1 MKHVPRPAVHSGFFA
16 LAVMA
21 TVLLNAPSPANAG
34 QRIINGNQ
42 VATVSSE
49 MSRRLDAADPIKG
62 EKLFKQRCRS
72 CHTKEQGGENKT
84 GPNLWDVVGRK
95 LGSKEAF
102 NYSADML
109 TMNTHWGYEEL
120 DKFLTKPFKFV
131 PSTRM
136 TFPGLK
142 KDQDRANLIAFLISN
157 SNDPLPKPS
166 DW

>member
-1 MKHVPRPAVHSGFFA
+1 MKYRPRPAVHSGFFA

-21 TVLLNAPSPANAG
+21 TAFLSAPNAASAG
-34 QRIINGNQ
+34 QRIINGSQ
-42 VATVSSE
+42 MATVSNE
-49 MSRRLDAADPIKG
+49 MSRRLDVADPLKG
-62 EKLFKQRCRS
+62 EKIFKRRCRS
-72 CHTKEQGGENKT
+72 CHTKEQDGKNKT

-95 LGSKEAF
+95 LGSKKDF
-102 NYSADML
+102 KYSADML
-109 TMNTHWGYEEL
+109 TMNTHWGYQEL

-142 KDQDRANLIAFLISN
+142 KEQDRANLIAFLRSN
-157 SNDPLPKPS
+157 SGNPLPLPS

>member
-1 MKHVPRPAVHSGFFA
+1 MKHFSRPAAHSGIFA
-16 LAVMA
+16 LALLA
-21 TVLLNAPSPANAG
+21 ITLLNAPSPATAG

-42 VATVSSE
+42 VAAVSSE
-49 MSRRLDAADPIKG
+49 MSRRLDDADPIKG
-62 EKLFKQRCRS
+62 EKLFKRRCRS
-72 CHTKEQGGENKT
+72 CHTKEQGGKNKT

-95 LGSKEAF
+95 LGSKEDF
-102 NYSADML
+102 KYSADML
-109 TMNTHWGYEEL
+109 SMNTHWGYEEL

-142 KDQDRANLIAFLISN
+142 KDQDRANLIAFLRSN
-157 SNDPLPKPS
+157 SGDPLPKPS

>member
-1 MKHVPRPAVHSGFFA
+1 
-16 LAVMA
+16 
-21 TVLLNAPSPANAG
+21 
-34 QRIINGNQ
+34 
-42 VATVSSE
+42 
-49 MSRRLDAADPIKG
+49 MSRRLDIADPVKG
-62 EKLFKQRCRS
+62 EKLFKRRCRS
-72 CHTKEQGGENKT
+72 CHTLEQDGANKT

-95 LGSKEAF
+95 LGSKDDF
-102 NYSADML
+102 RYSQDMQ

-142 KDQDRANLIAFLISN
+142 KEQDRADLIAFLRSN
-157 SNDPLPKPS
+157 SGDPLPMPS